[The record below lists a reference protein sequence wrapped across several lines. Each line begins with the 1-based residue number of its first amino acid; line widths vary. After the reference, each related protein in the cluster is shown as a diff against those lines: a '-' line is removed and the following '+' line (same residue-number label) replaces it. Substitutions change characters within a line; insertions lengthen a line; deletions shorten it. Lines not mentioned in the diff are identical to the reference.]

1 MTGPT
6 MTCDPDLDSAIAEFR
21 YVAQRLRTLDQ
32 QMLTAAVD
40 RYKHFAAIKHERA
53 ELWANL
59 RGKAEKLQLVPEDHH
74 LGARALLMV
83 TEVAW
88 ILHARTRRKPTPAM
102 IKAMV
107 RDMGE
112 LAERERV
119 EAEADKVETEFRM
132 RTLAVRVSAAEAVT
146 RYIELSAA

>member
-6 MTCDPDLDSAIAEFR
+6 MTCDPDLDSAITEFR

-40 RYKHFAAIKHERA
+40 RYKHFAAIKHERG
-53 ELWANL
+53 EIWATL
-59 RGKAEKLQLVPEDHH
+59 RSKAEKLQLVPEDHH
-74 LGARALLMV
+74 LGARALLLV

-88 ILHARTRRKPTPAM
+88 ILYGRNRRKPTPAM

-112 LAERERV
+112 LAERDRI
-119 EAEADKVETEFRM
+119 EAEADKVENEFRM
-132 RTLAVRVSAAEAVT
+132 RTSAVRASAAGAIA
-146 RYIELSAA
+146 RYIDLSAA

>member
-1 MTGPT
+1 
-6 MTCDPDLDSAIAEFR
+6 
-21 YVAQRLRTLDQ
+21 
-32 QMLTAAVD
+32 
-40 RYKHFAAIKHERA
+40 
-53 ELWANL
+53 
-59 RGKAEKLQLVPEDHH
+59 
-74 LGARALLMV
+74 
-83 TEVAW
+83 
-88 ILHARTRRKPTPAM
+88 M

-112 LAERERV
+112 IAERDRV

>member
-6 MTCDPDLDSAIAEFR
+6 MTCDPDLDSAITEFR

-74 LGARALLMV
+74 LAPARCCWSPRSRGSSM
-83 TEVAW
+83 
-88 ILHARTRRKPTPAM
+88 PA
-102 IKAMV
+102 
-107 RDMGE
+107 
-112 LAERERV
+112 
-119 EAEADKVETEFRM
+119 T
-132 RTLAVRVSAAEAVT
+132 AAS
-146 RYIELSAA
+146 RPRQ

>member
-1 MTGPT
+1 MTSPT
-6 MTCDPDLDSAIAEFR
+6 MTCDPDLDSAISEFR

-59 RGKAEKLQLVPEDHH
+59 RGKAEKLQLVPDDHH
-74 LGARALLMV
+74 LGARALLLV

-112 LAERERV
+112 LAERDRI
-119 EAEADKVETEFRM
+119 EAEADKVESEYRI
-132 RTLAVRVSAAEAVT
+132 RTHAVRIASAEAIT
-146 RYIELSAA
+146 RYIDLSEA

>member
-1 MTGPT
+1 M
-6 MTCDPDLDSAIAEFR
+6 
-21 YVAQRLRTLDQ
+21 
-32 QMLTAAVD
+32 
-40 RYKHFAAIKHERA
+40 
-53 ELWANL
+53 
-59 RGKAEKLQLVPEDHH
+59 
-74 LGARALLMV
+74 
-83 TEVAW
+83 
-88 ILHARTRRKPTPAM
+88 HARTRRKPTPAM

>member
-6 MTCDPDLDSAIAEFR
+6 MTCDPDLDSAITEFR

-32 QMLTAAVD
+32 VD
-40 RYKHFAAIKHERA
+40 RYKHFAAIKHERG
-53 ELWANL
+53 EIWATL
-59 RGKAEKLQLVPEDHH
+59 RSKAEKLQLVPEDHH
-74 LGARALLMV
+74 LGARALLLI

-88 ILHARTRRKPTPAM
+88 ILYGRNRRKPTPAM

-112 LAERERV
+112 LAERDRI
-119 EAEADKVETEFRM
+119 EAEADKVENEFRM
-132 RTLAVRVSAAEAVT
+132 RTSAVRASAAGAIA
-146 RYIELSAA
+146 RYIDLSAA